1 MKLKPLSDNIIVE
14 TVKEEEKTK
23 GGILLPQNSEK
34 DKPNHGIVVE
44 VGPGKTTSSGKVIPM
59 ELKKGD
65 RIIFSRY
72 GHHEIKIDGKDYLIL
87 RQEDVFA
94 VIEN

>member
-14 TVKEEEKTK
+14 SIKEEEKTK

-44 VGPGKTTSSGKVIPM
+44 AGPGKMTSSGKVIPM
-59 ELKKGD
+59 EVKKGD
-65 RIIFSRY
+65 KIIFSKY
-72 GHHEIKIDGKDYLIL
+72 GHHEIKIGDKDYLIL
-87 RQEDVFA
+87 RQDDVLA
-94 VIEN
+94 IID